1 MNKKISSLFLII
13 FSLMITNVSS
23 KEDGINIVSNELN
36 VDMDQRTSTFTG
48 DVYANDENLKIWSEK
63 MIIIFKTDKDEIK
76 EILASGNVKIIRL
89 SKGSEIYGD
98 IANYFLED
106 EIIIVTGN
114 VLVKENNNQVSG
126 SKLTVDLKSSS
137 SIMVGSDLNRVE
149 AVIIDN

>member
-36 VDMDQRTSTFTG
+36 IDMDQRTSTFTG
-48 DVYANDENLKIWSEK
+48 DVYANDENLKVWSEK

-137 SIMVGSDLNRVE
+137 SIMVGSDSNRVE

>member
-137 SIMVGSDLNRVE
+137 SIMVGSDLNREE
-149 AVIIDN
+149 AVKIDN

>member
-1 MNKKISSLFLII
+1 
-13 FSLMITNVSS
+13 MITNISS

-48 DVYANDENLKIWSEK
+48 DVYANDENLKVWSDK
-63 MIIIFKTDKDEIK
+63 MIVIMKTDKDEIK

-137 SIMVGSDLNRVE
+137 SIMVGSDSNRVE

>member
-23 KEDGINIVSNELN
+23 KEDGISIVSNELN

-137 SIMVGSDLNRVE
+137 SIMVGSDLDRVE
-149 AVIIDN
+149 AVIINN

>member
-48 DVYANDENLKIWSEK
+48 DVYANDENLKVWSNK
-63 MIIIFKTDKDEIK
+63 MIIIFKKDKDEIK

-106 EIIIVTGN
+106 EIITVTGN

-137 SIMVGSDLNRVE
+137 SIMVGSDSNRVE
-149 AVIIDN
+149 AVIVNN

>member
-48 DVYANDENLKIWSEK
+48 DVYANDENLKVWSDK
-63 MIIIFKTDKDEIK
+63 MIIILKTDKDEIK

-126 SKLTVDLKSSS
+126 SKLTVDLKNSS
-137 SIMVGSDLNRVE
+137 SIMVGSDSKRVE
-149 AVIIDN
+149 AIIIDN

>member
-1 MNKKISSLFLII
+1 
-13 FSLMITNVSS
+13 MITNVSS

-48 DVYANDENLKIWSEK
+48 DVYANDENLKVWSDK
-63 MIIIFKTDKDEIK
+63 MIIILKTDKDEIK

-137 SIMVGSDLNRVE
+137 SIMVGSDLDRVE
-149 AVIIDN
+149 AVIINN

>member
-1 MNKKISSLFLII
+1 
-13 FSLMITNVSS
+13 
-23 KEDGINIVSNELN
+23 
-36 VDMDQRTSTFTG
+36 
-48 DVYANDENLKIWSEK
+48 
-63 MIIIFKTDKDEIK
+63 MIIILKTDKDEIK
-76 EILASGNVKIIRL
+76 EIVASGNVKIIRL

-137 SIMVGSDLNRVE
+137 SIMVGSDLDRVE
-149 AVIIDN
+149 AVIINN

>member
-1 MNKKISSLFLII
+1 MKKKISSLFLII

-23 KEDGINIVSNELN
+23 KEDGINIVSNKLN

-48 DVYANDENLKIWSEK
+48 DVYANDENLKVWSNK
-63 MIIIFKTDKDEIK
+63 MIIIFKKDKDEIK

-106 EIIIVTGN
+106 EIITVTGN

-137 SIMVGSDLNRVE
+137 SIMVGSDSNRVE
-149 AVIIDN
+149 DVIINN

>member
-137 SIMVGSDLNRVE
+137 SIMVGSDSNRVE